1 MIGSWVSFNGA
12 RIATWHVA
20 MSKLFQIKEDDLG
33 ALEATMP
40 QLADALMPVLNNRL
54 RVQLRRV
61 QQVLSDVRWGYGPP
75 SEVHIISPDDDQV
88 VGS

>member
-1 MIGSWVSFNGA
+1 
-12 RIATWHVA
+12 

-61 QQVLSDVRWGYGPP
+61 QQVLSDVRWNYGPP
-75 SEVHIISPDDDQV
+75 SDVEIISPDDDQV

>member
-75 SEVHIISPDDDQV
+75 SEVQIISPDDDQV

>member
-1 MIGSWVSFNGA
+1 
-12 RIATWHVA
+12 

-33 ALEATMP
+33 ALEAALP

-54 RVQLRRV
+54 RVQLRRA
-61 QQVLSDVRWGYGPP
+61 QQVLSDVRWNYGPP
-75 SEVHIISPDDDQV
+75 SEVQIVPPDDDQA